1 MSKEI
6 KGLFARIPLQNIK
19 FEDPYE
25 QLKFEKMKSTDP
37 DKVIDYLENTL
48 KEIIVTIS
56 FNY

>member
-6 KGLFARIPLQNIK
+6 KELFARIPLQNIK

-25 QLKFEKMKSTDP
+25 QLQFEKMKSTDP
-37 DKVIDYLENTL
+37 DKVIDHLENIL

-56 FNY
+56 FN